1 MKKVTVYSDTNI
13 KEPVIT
19 TSTDIYG
26 NRILVLPE
34 EIASKLYKL
43 LNEDKDK

>member
-1 MKKVTVYSDTNI
+1 MKKVIVHSDTNI
-13 KEPVIT
+13 KEPFIT

-34 EIASKLYKL
+34 EIALKLNKL
-43 LNEDKDK
+43 LNEELK